1 MTDKKLRYCGRDFSE
16 NEMDLIR
23 RIIAKDPDL
32 TRAQI
37 SREVCKV
44 LNWYK
49 PDGKLKEM
57 SCRVAMLRMQDD
69 GLFTLPRPKP
79 TKRPVSIRSTPLT
92 DPQPLFTI
100 KAGKIPDLSIQLV
113 QDKKQS
119 TLYNEYIHRYHYLG
133 YKPLTGAQ
141 LRYIIKSKGR
151 YLAMLGFGASA
162 WKVAPRDQFIGW
174 NRQQRQKQLHLI
186 VNNAR
191 YLILPWVKSK
201 NLASK
206 ILSLIC
212 KRLPDDWQARYQY
225 KPVLLETF
233 IESQKFRGTCYKA
246 ANWVYLGQ
254 TKGRGR
260 NDQVN
265 QKPHLPIKDILIY
278 PLTSSFRKTLC
289 NCKDE

>member
-1 MTDKKLRYCGRDFSE
+1 MHVNLSSVKNHT
-16 NEMDLIR
+16 
-23 RIIAKDPDL
+23 
-32 TRAQI
+32 I
-37 SREVCKV
+37 SR
-44 LNWYK
+44 
-49 PDGKLKEM
+49 
-57 SCRVAMLRMQDD
+57 
-69 GLFTLPRPKP
+69 
-79 TKRPVSIRSTPLT
+79 
-92 DPQPLFTI
+92 
-100 KAGKIPDLSIQLV
+100 
-113 QDKKQS
+113 
-119 TLYNEYIHRYHYLG
+119 
-133 YKPLTGAQ
+133 
-141 LRYIIKSKGR
+141 
-151 YLAMLGFGASA
+151 
-162 WKVAPRDQFIGW
+162 
-174 NRQQRQKQLHLI
+174 
-186 VNNAR
+186 
-191 YLILPWVKSK
+191 LILK
-201 NLASK
+201 LELLK